1 MIRPCHRSSVRRF
14 WNQDSVFSTLDE
26 VCGEGQSLPRT
37 HLRSVNALAEAT
49 GRPDR
54 FVGLHFF
61 YHPAK
66 NRLIEVIPAETTSKD
81 TLIEPFSIVERL
93 EKW

>member
-1 MIRPCHRSSVRRF
+1 MIEA
-14 WNQDSVFSTLDE
+14 VFEDFDIKTAVFRTLDE
-26 VCGEGQSLPRT
+26 VCNENTILASNTSSL
-37 HLRSVNALAEAT
+37 SVNELAQAT

-66 NRLIEVIPAETTSKD
+66 NRLIEVIPAETTSQ
-81 TLIEPFSIVERL
+81 
-93 EKW
+93 